1 MFHKCSLDRM
11 KIARLTDAF
20 DRRDFFPLVHRREGQ
35 TRVDSAA
42 IDMHRTSS
50 TLTVVTALLRSC
62 EVQGLTQTV

>member
-1 MFHKCSLDRM
+1 MLHKCSLNRM

-20 DRRDFFPLVHRREGQ
+20 DRGDLFPLVHRRKGQ
-35 TRVDSAA
+35 TRINSTA
-42 IDMHRTSS
+42 IDMHRTSA